1 MQYYEVAFPRV
12 STATMTVHDWGI
24 IDDSGGSRLMA
35 IAEFHASAS
44 TPVRSF
50 VQAIALPRTSG
61 LTIGKPNLQR
71 RAGAC
76 STCSRGRPKF
86 QTLLRMRLRC

>member
-1 MQYYEVAFPRV
+1 MQYCEVVFPRV
-12 STATMTVHDWGI
+12 STVTMTVHDWGV
-24 IDDSGGSRLMA
+24 IDDSGGSGLMA
-35 IAEFHASAS
+35 VAEFQASAS

-50 VQAIALPRTSG
+50 VQATALPRTSG

-71 RAGAC
+71 RAGAY
-76 STCSRGRPKF
+76 STCSRGRPEF